1 MAVDHRL
8 NPGPRNTVLVAVAV
22 IAALYFGRVVLI
34 PFALAILLCFLLTPL
49 VILLR
54 RWKFGRRLSVVCAVS
69 LAFLVIGGIGVLV
82 SLQLADLAHQL
93 PQYQQNIQ
101 KKVHSV
107 RVSSSGTINHVTRV
121 VHDFSEELTPH
132 SPPQTNPGEQ
142 QPVPVEIRRS
152 PFSPLEMVRRILGS
166 LINVV
171 LTAVIVIVLTIF
183 MLFQREDLRYRL
195 IRLAGARRINVT
207 TSALDDAAHR
217 VSRYLIAQLGLNVT
231 FGTIGGVGL
240 YFMHVPNPILWGALA
255 ALFRYIPYLG
265 IWLAALMPAGVALAT
280 APGWWQPIGIILLFA
295 GIDIGL
301 LNLAE
306 PVLYGNSTGISPM
319 AILVA
324 ALFWT
329 WLWGPIGL
337 LLSTPMTV
345 CLVVL
350 GRHVPS
356 LDFLTVLLGDEPV
369 LGAEK
374 RLYQRLLAMDVEEAT
389 EVAEEF
395 LKEKKSLGALYDH
408 VVVPALMLAE
418 EDRHHGK
425 LDIDR
430 QQFIFETARSLV
442 EDMAERADEILDS
455 GGGERAVAEQR
466 AEPTPVSPVVL
477 FLPARDQADEI
488 AGLMLARLLEQRGIS
503 CRSVSS
509 ATLDSERL
517 EATEQSKVQIVCVS
531 AIPPFGYLHARYLC
545 KRLRARLP
553 EVKII
558 AAVLTL
564 GDVQELKKR
573 QPPIPADE
581 LATSLSQAVAEVLA
595 LVPAEQRLEQ
605 TAFSS

>member
-1 MAVDHRL
+1 VAVDHRL
-8 NPGPRNTVLVAVAV
+8 NPGTRNTALVAVAV

-49 VILLR
+49 VLLLR
-54 RWKFGRRLSVVCAVS
+54 RWKFGRRFSVVCAVS
-69 LAFLVIGGIGVLV
+69 LAFLAISGLGVLV
-82 SLQLADLAHQL
+82 SLQMTDLAHQL
-93 PQYQQNIQ
+93 PQYQQNIE

-107 RVSSSGTINHVTRV
+107 RVSSSGAINRLSRA
-121 VHDFSEELTPH
+121 VHDFGEELTPP
-132 SPPQTNPGEQ
+132 SPKANPGEQ

-166 LINVV
+166 LINIL
-171 LTAVIVIVLTIF
+171 LTSAIVIVLTIF

-195 IRLAGARRINVT
+195 IRLAGSRRINVT

-217 VSRYLIAQLGLNVT
+217 VSRYLVAQLGLNVA
-231 FGTIGGVGL
+231 FGAIGGVGL
-240 YFMHVPNPILWGALA
+240 YFMHVPNPVLWGALA
-255 ALFRYIPYLG
+255 AMFRYIPYLG
-265 IWLAALMPAGVALAT
+265 IWLAAVMPAAVALAT
-280 APGWWQPIGIILLFA
+280 APGWWQPLGILVLF
-295 GIDIGL
+295 GGVDICL
-301 LNLAE
+301 INFAE

-337 LLSTPMTV
+337 LLSTPLTV

-395 LKEKKSLGALYDH
+395 LKEKKSLTALYDD

-425 LDIDR
+425 LDNSR
-430 QQFIFETARSLV
+430 QQFIFETTRSIV
-442 EDMAERADEILDS
+442 EDMAERADELLTPA
-455 GGGERAVAEQR
+455 GREQSAADR
-466 AEPTPVSPVVL
+466 RIELSEVLPVVL

-488 AGLMLARLLEQRGIS
+488 AGLMLARLLEEKGVS
-503 CRSVSS
+503 CRAVSS

-517 EATEQSKVQIVCVS
+517 EATDQAKVQIVCVS

-545 KRLRARLP
+545 KRLRARFP

-558 AAVLTL
+558 AAVLTH
-564 GDVQELKKR
+564 GDVQDLKKR
-573 QPPIPADE
+573 QPPVPADE